1 MPWRGGPRTGQQNR
15 KGHEGGS
22 AETRSRLTASHDT
35 TNAHYCTHTLDMN
48 SLAVLTVQGHGQ
60 GLHEILT
67 RQAKLGESVQK
78 QG

>member
-1 MPWRGGPRTGQQNR
+1 ML
-15 KGHEGGS
+15 KLEAGS
-22 AETRSRLTASHDT
+22 QHHTMVV